1 MVTGKNFDEG
11 CMLNI
16 NGTVGYFPKEF
27 IEEAVSKRIKIKP
40 NKRHSKQ
47 YGDSYNDGECPSCGA
62 SYSDSLSETPL
73 FCSQCGQAFDWS
85 DDE

>member
-47 YGDSYNDGECPSCGA
+47 YGDSYNDGE
-62 SYSDSLSETPL
+62 
-73 FCSQCGQAFDWS
+73 
-85 DDE
+85 